1 MRLSRMLAKTY
12 KESPKD
18 AEVISHQLMSRASM
32 IKKVASGVYTYLPM
46 GYKVLKKVEKIVRE
60 EMDRAGAQE
69 ILMPLIQPAELWQE
83 SGRWDTMG
91 PEMMRIKDRHQRDFI
106 LQPTSEE
113 VVTDLIRNEISS
125 YKQLPLNV
133 YQIQTKFRD
142 ERRPRFG
149 LMRGREFVM
158 KDAYSFH
165 ADDKSL
171 DDEYQN
177 MKKAY
182 IRIFDRLG
190 LNYRAVEADAG
201 NIGGSTTEEFHVL
214 ANSGEDDIFYCNT
227 CDYAANSE
235 KAVSKL
241 TFDKVEEEEKE
252 LTLVDTPDVS
262 SIEDVANFL
271 KVSTD
276 KTIKCMVY
284 KSFFEEEN
292 TYYVAL
298 IRGDYEINEVKLKNI
313 SGAVMDLELI
323 EDDEFERLGLVKGFS
338 GTHGVKD
345 EKFVIIADESIRNIT
360 NAVVGANI
368 KDKHYI
374 NANPERDLT
383 ISKYA
388 DIRMVKTGEPCP
400 KCGKPLEVARGIE
413 VGHIFQLGTKYSKA
427 LNANFLDQN
436 GKQQV
441 MTMGCYGI
449 GVSRVAAAAIEQNND
464 ENGMIWPRAIA
475 PFEIVIINANIK
487 DETINST
494 SEKLYSEL
502 LEKGQDVIID
512 DRNERIGFKFKD
524 AELIGFPVQIVVGK
538 GAVEGK
544 VEVKTRKTKETFEV
558 EIDKV
563 TEFVKELLKG
573 L

>member
-1 MRLSRMLAKTY
+1 MLAKTY

-69 ILMPLIQPAELWQE
+69 ILMPLVQPAELWQE

-241 TFDKVEEEEKE
+241 TFDKVDEEEKE

-271 KVSTD
+271 KVNTD

-284 KSFFEEEN
+284 NQRSKFE
-292 TYYVAL
+292 
-298 IRGDYEINEVKLKNI
+298 
-313 SGAVMDLELI
+313 
-323 EDDEFERLGLVKGFS
+323 
-338 GTHGVKD
+338 
-345 EKFVIIADESIRNIT
+345 
-360 NAVVGANI
+360 
-368 KDKHYI
+368 
-374 NANPERDLT
+374 
-383 ISKYA
+383 
-388 DIRMVKTGEPCP
+388 
-400 KCGKPLEVARGIE
+400 
-413 VGHIFQLGTKYSKA
+413 
-427 LNANFLDQN
+427 
-436 GKQQV
+436 
-441 MTMGCYGI
+441 
-449 GVSRVAAAAIEQNND
+449 
-464 ENGMIWPRAIA
+464 
-475 PFEIVIINANIK
+475 
-487 DETINST
+487 
-494 SEKLYSEL
+494 
-502 LEKGQDVIID
+502 
-512 DRNERIGFKFKD
+512 
-524 AELIGFPVQIVVGK
+524 
-538 GAVEGK
+538 
-544 VEVKTRKTKETFEV
+544 
-558 EIDKV
+558 
-563 TEFVKELLKG
+563 
-573 L
+573 

>member
-69 ILMPLIQPAELWQE
+69 ILMPLVQPAELWQE

-91 PEMMRIKDRHQRDFI
+91 PEMMRVKDRHQRDFI

-165 ADDKSL
+165 TDDKSL

-241 TFDKVEEEEKE
+241 AFVKSEEEEKE

-271 KVSTD
+271 KVTTD

-338 GTHGVKD
+338 GTHAVKD
-345 EKFVIIADESIRNIT
+345 EKFIVIADESIRNIT

-374 NANPERDLT
+374 NANPQRDLT
-383 ISKYA
+383 ITKYA

-494 SEKLYSEL
+494 SEKLYKEL
-502 LEKGQDVIID
+502 LEKGQDVVID

-563 TEFVKELLKG
+563 TDFVKDLLVK

>member
-1 MRLSRMLAKTY
+1 MRLSRMLVKTY

-18 AEVISHQLMSRASM
+18 AEVISHQLMARASM
-32 IKKVASGVYTYLPM
+32 IKKSASGVYTYLPM
-46 GYKVLKKVEKIVRE
+46 GYRVLKKIENIVRE
-60 EMDRAGAQE
+60 EMNRAGAQE
-69 ILMPLIQPAELWQE
+69 ILMPIIQPAELWQE
-83 SGRWDTMG
+83 SGRWATMG
-91 PEMMRIKDRHQRDFI
+91 PELMRIKDRHERDFA

-113 VVTDLIRNEISS
+113 VVTDIIRNEISS

-165 ADDKSL
+165 TTDESL
-171 DDEYQN
+171 EEEYQN
-177 MKKAY
+177 MKNAY

-190 LNYRAVEADAG
+190 LNYRAVAADAG

-214 ANSGEDDIFYCNT
+214 ASSGEDDIFYCNK
-227 CDYAANSE
+227 CNYAANSE
-235 KAVSKL
+235 KAISDVK
-241 TFDKVEEEEKE
+241 FDKSEESEKE
-252 LTLVDTPDVS
+252 LTLVDTPNVS
-262 SIEDVANFL
+262 SIEEVSAFL
-271 KVSTD
+271 NVSMD

-284 KSFFEEEN
+284 KSIFEGET

-313 SGAVMDLELI
+313 SGAVMDLEFI
-323 EDDEFERLGLVKGFS
+323 DDTEFAKLGFVKGFC
-338 GTHGVKD
+338 GTHGVTD
-345 EKFVIIADESIRNIT
+345 EKFVIIADESIKNLT

-368 KDKHYI
+368 VDKHYI
-374 NANPERDLT
+374 NANPARDLT
-383 ISKYA
+383 ITKYA
-388 DIRMVKTGEPCP
+388 DIRMVKTGE
-400 KCGKPLEVARGIE
+400 KCSCCDGTLEVARGIE
-413 VGHIFQLGTKYSKA
+413 VGHIFQLGQKYAKS
-427 LNANFLDQN
+427 LNATFLDQN
-436 GKQQV
+436 GKQQF

-449 GVSRVAAAAIEQNND
+449 GVSRVSAAAIEQNND

-475 PFEIVIINANIK
+475 PFEIVVIPANIK
-487 DETINST
+487 DEKQNKIAEN
-494 SEKLYSEL
+494 LYKAFL
-502 LEKGQDVIID
+502 NDGYDTIID

-524 AELIGFPVQIVVGK
+524 ADLIGYPIKVVVGK
-538 GAVEGK
+538 GIEEGK
-544 VEVKTRKTKETFEV
+544 VEVKVRKTNESFEV

-563 TEFVKELLKG
+563 QEFTKELLGK